1 MKKNI
6 KVIYCIELAL
16 LLVNLIFYG
25 LIKVIPSKYNIYLVI
40 TFLLLMV
47 VPLRLFFGKQKNKS
61 YYAGYTNR
69 TIITVLMIMG
79 MIIYALGLI
88 LNFGKGYG
96 YNSQALISALS
107 VTSLVLVMEYFRML
121 VIKNSYSNVKTIII
135 FTVLLSALEIFA
147 NIGIGTLNS
156 SYRIF
161 IYISK
166 VIIPILAENFLCTY
180 LVYKVDIV
188 PSLIFKLTISLYM
201 YLLPIV
207 PNLGDYLLSFVKIL
221 TPFIIFYIINRAL
234 VEEEKSKR
242 IITNNTL
249 KVFSIPIIV
258 LLVMLVIL
266 VSGVFKNKLVAIA
279 SNSMAPTYYRGD
291 AIILEKMKPE
301 DLRKGDILVFER
313 SDRIITHRI
322 VDIKKKQDTY
332 YFTTKGDANKS
343 ADGFISTSD
352 DVIGRV
358 DYVVKYIGFPTVL
371 INELFERS

>member
-88 LNFGKGYG
+88 LSFGKGYG

-121 VIKNSYSNVKTIII
+121 VIKNSYSNLKTIII
-135 FTVLLSALEIFA
+135 FTLLLAMLEIFA
-147 NIGIGTLNS
+147 NTSIGTLNS

-166 VIIPILAENFLCTY
+166 VIIPIIAENFLCAY
-180 LVYKVDIV
+180 LVYKVDIG

-207 PNLGDYLLSFVKIL
+207 PNLGDYLLSVVKIL

-242 IITNNTL
+242 IITNNAL

-258 LLVMLVIL
+258 VLVMLVLLI
-266 VSGVFKNKLVAIA
+266 SGVFKNKLVAIA

-301 DLRKGDILVFER
+301 DLRKGDILVFEQ
-313 SDRIITHRI
+313 SNMIITHRI
-322 VDIKKKQDTY
+322 VDIKKKQDKY
-332 YFTTKGDANKS
+332 YFTTKGDANEN

-352 DVIGRV
+352 DVIGKV
-358 DYVVKYIGFPTVL
+358 DYIVKYVGFPTILV
-371 INELFERS
+371 NELFERS

>member
-1 MKKNI
+1 MT
-6 KVIYCIELAL
+6 L
-16 LLVNLIFYG
+16 
-25 LIKVIPSKYNIYLVI
+25 
-40 TFLLLMV
+40 
-47 VPLRLFFGKQKNKS
+47 
-61 YYAGYTNR
+61 
-69 TIITVLMIMG
+69 
-79 MIIYALGLI
+79 
-88 LNFGKGYG
+88 
-96 YNSQALISALS
+96 
-107 VTSLVLVMEYFRML
+107 
-121 VIKNSYSNVKTIII
+121 KTIII

-147 NIGIGTLNS
+147 NTGIGTLNS

-180 LVYKVDIV
+180 LTYKVDIG
-188 PSLIFKLTISLYM
+188 PSLIFKLTVSLYM

-207 PNLGDYLLSFVKIL
+207 PNLGDYLLSVVKIL

-258 LLVMLVIL
+258 VLVMLVIL

-343 ADGFISTSD
+343 ADGYVSTSD
-352 DVIGRV
+352 DVIGKV
-358 DYVVKYIGFPTVL
+358 DYVVKYVGFPTILV
-371 INELFERS
+371 NELFERS